1 MKLNYSE
8 ITLTEVSGVKKK
20 FISLLLTALLCLT
33 CLVPAF
39 AEDMAASNTVAG
51 KLETAESFLYGAVQT
66 GSLVSRVDKME
77 MEMYG
82 QKSTGSVMS
91 RVDRLFNG
99 LEGAPAGGKLSA
111 ATMLNVIEW
120 QFSDRMSTDAAKNRI
135 GSLETQI
142 FGTQYT
148 KDTFNSRLN
157 RLTKAAFPSGS
168 LTSSTVVL
176 PKDSLIKVK
185 FMQDISS
192 KTNQQ
197 GDNIDFIVDDNV
209 YVGDA
214 LVLPK
219 GSKGYGQIK
228 KIVQPRIFGRDARID
243 LDFSHVVAVNGG
255 AIPVTVGELAKQQA
269 KTAAGAAGAS
279 IGGMVL
285 FGPVGIV
292 GGAFVKGSSVT
303 IPAGSN
309 TYVQVSE
316 DTSVDGVILAGNT
329 AKGQQLDNS
338 AANNGPV
345 AAEPASGVAVA
356 AGENASAQQQP
367 AASTEPANKESAA
380 AVTPKKD
387 NGIALDESDEDVVAA
402 QDKTIS
408 QDTTDSK
415 AADKAE
421 GGDKADAETEAAA
434 DAAQKQKSSAK
445 KNDSSSQ
452 PLLDEDD
459 GSAYDS
465 STL

>member
-1 MKLNYSE
+1 M
-8 ITLTEVSGVKKK
+8 KKK
-20 FISLLLTALLCLT
+20 FISLFLTALLCLT

-39 AEDMAASNTVAG
+39 AEEMATSNTVAG

-77 MEMYG
+77 MDMYG

-91 RVDRLFNG
+91 RVDRVYNG
-99 LEGAPAGGKLSA
+99 LEGAPANGKLSA

-120 QFSDRMSTDAAKNRI
+120 QFSDRMSTDAARNRI

-197 GDNIDFIVDDNV
+197 GDSIDFIVDDNV

-303 IPAGSN
+303 IPAGTN

-329 AKGQQLDNS
+329 AKGQQLDSN
-338 AANNGPV
+338 AANNGPT

-356 AGENASAQQQP
+356 AGETAAAEQQP
-367 AASTEPANKESAA
+367 AAETENKETAA
-380 AVTPKKD
+380 AVTPKKES
-387 NGIALDESDEDVVAA
+387 GVALDESDADVVAA
-402 QDKTIS
+402 QDKSIS
-408 QDTTDSK
+408 QDTTDTK

-434 DAAQKQKSSAK
+434 EAAQKQKSSTK
-445 KNDSSSQ
+445 KNDSSNQ

>member
-1 MKLNYSE
+1 MKLHYSE

-20 FISLLLTALLCLT
+20 FISLFLTALLCLT

-39 AEDMAASNTVAG
+39 AEEMATSNTVAG

-77 MEMYG
+77 MDMYG

-91 RVDRLFNG
+91 RVDRVYNG
-99 LEGAPAGGKLSA
+99 LEGAPANGKLSA

-120 QFSDRMSTDAAKNRI
+120 QFSDRMSTDAARNRI

-197 GDNIDFIVDDNV
+197 GDSIDFIVDDNV

-303 IPAGSN
+303 IPAGTN

-329 AKGQQLDNS
+329 AKGQQLDSN
-338 AANNGPV
+338 AANNGPT

-356 AGENASAQQQP
+356 AGETAAAEQQP
-367 AASTEPANKESAA
+367 AAETENKETAA
-380 AVTPKKD
+380 AVTPKKES
-387 NGIALDESDEDVVAA
+387 GVALDESDADVVAA
-402 QDKTIS
+402 QDKSIS
-408 QDTTDSK
+408 QDTTDTK

-434 DAAQKQKSSAK
+434 EAAQKQKSSTK
-445 KNDSSSQ
+445 KNDSSNQ

>member
-1 MKLNYSE
+1 M
-8 ITLTEVSGVKKK
+8 KKK
-20 FISLLLTALLCLT
+20 FISLFLTALLCLT

-39 AEDMAASNTVAG
+39 AEEMATSNTVAG

-77 MEMYG
+77 MDMYG

-91 RVDRLFNG
+91 RVDRVYNG
-99 LEGAPAGGKLSA
+99 LEGAPANGKLSA

-120 QFSDRMSTDAAKNRI
+120 QFSDRMSTDAARNRI

-197 GDNIDFIVDDNV
+197 GDSIDFIVDDNV

-303 IPAGSN
+303 IPAGTN

-329 AKGQQLDNS
+329 AKGQQLDSN
-338 AANNGPV
+338 AANNGPT

-356 AGENASAQQQP
+356 AGETAAAEQQP
-367 AASTEPANKESAA
+367 AAETENKETAA
-380 AVTPKKD
+380 AVTPKKES
-387 NGIALDESDEDVVAA
+387 GVALDESDADVVAA
-402 QDKTIS
+402 QDKSIS
-408 QDTTDSK
+408 QDTTDTK

-434 DAAQKQKSSAK
+434 EAAQKQKSSMK
-445 KNDSSSQ
+445 KNDSSNQ